1 MLAPSVQWDFSAKLV
16 RWDMLEFLK
25 NYDNLTLSEKK
36 VLKYLNDNIADI
48 PYLNINELVAKTYVS
63 KTVIINL
70 SQKLGFS
77 GFKELKFQINN
88 YILSKNKT
96 EKVTPASYKKQLEKN
111 INKSFTLIN
120 EDQINDCANILHK
133 SRNIFIV
140 ARGTSKAVGYYLEHL
155 LFALGLHCFFIND
168 YNLSDSFTR
177 LVSKDDTVIF
187 ISLSGGT
194 KKIIETAKIVQLK
207 GANIISMTAFNT
219 NELTSYTD
227 NTLFCFADSY
237 DTKRDDTKSRIG
249 FFILVDLL
257 INELE
262 NLL

>member
-1 MLAPSVQWDFSAKLV
+1 M
-16 RWDMLEFLK
+16 EFLK
-25 NYDNLTLSEKK
+25 NYDNLTISEKK
-36 VLKYLNDNIADI
+36 VLKYLTDNITDI
-48 PYLNINELVAKTYVS
+48 PYLNINELVAKTFVS

-96 EKVTPASYKKQLEKN
+96 EKINPSSYKKQLERN

-120 EDQINDCANILHK
+120 EEQIANCAKTLRH

-140 ARGTSKAVGYYLEHL
+140 ARGTSKAVGFYLEHM

-177 LVSKDDTVIF
+177 LVTKDDTVIF

-207 GANIISMTAFNT
+207 EANIISMTAFHT
-219 NELTSYTD
+219 NELTSYAD
-227 NTLFCFADSY
+227 NTLFCFSDSY
-237 DTKRDDTKSRIG
+237 DTRIDDTKSRTG

-262 NLL
+262 YLL

>member
-1 MLAPSVQWDFSAKLV
+1 
-16 RWDMLEFLK
+16 
-25 NYDNLTLSEKK
+25 
-36 VLKYLNDNIADI
+36 
-48 PYLNINELVAKTYVS
+48 
-63 KTVIINL
+63 INL

-96 EKVTPASYKKQLEKN
+96 EKINPSSYKKQLERN

-120 EDQINDCANILHK
+120 EEQIANCAKTLRH

-140 ARGTSKAVGYYLEHL
+140 ARGTSKAVGFYLEHM

-177 LVSKDDTVIF
+177 LVTKDDTVIF

-207 GANIISMTAFNT
+207 EANIISMTAFHT
-219 NELTSYTD
+219 NELTSYAD
-227 NTLFCFADSY
+227 NTLFCFSDSY
-237 DTKRDDTKSRIG
+237 DTKIDDTKSRTG

-262 NLL
+262 YLL

>member
-1 MLAPSVQWDFSAKLV
+1 
-16 RWDMLEFLK
+16 
-25 NYDNLTLSEKK
+25 
-36 VLKYLNDNIADI
+36 
-48 PYLNINELVAKTYVS
+48 
-63 KTVIINL
+63 
-70 SQKLGFS
+70 
-77 GFKELKFQINN
+77 INN
-88 YILSKNKT
+88 SILEQNKI
-96 EKVTPASYKKQLEKN
+96 EKVNISSYKKQLEKN

-120 EDQINDCANILHK
+120 EEQIKDCAKILHG

-219 NELTSYTD
+219 NELTTYTD
-227 NTLFCFADSY
+227 NSLFCFADSY

-262 NLL
+262 SLL

>member
-1 MLAPSVQWDFSAKLV
+1 MLD
-16 RWDMLEFLK
+16 FLK
-25 NYDNLTLSEKK
+25 NYDNLTISEKK
-36 VLKYLNDNIADI
+36 VLKYLTDNITDI
-48 PYLNINELVAKTYVS
+48 PYLNINDLVAKTFVS

-88 YILSKNKT
+88 YILTRNKV
-96 EKVTPASYKKQLEKN
+96 EKTNAASYKKQLEKN
-111 INKSFTLIN
+111 IHKTFTLIN
-120 EDQINDCANILHK
+120 EEQIQECAKTLRH

-177 LVSKDDTVIF
+177 LVNEDDTVIF

-207 GANIISMTAFNT
+207 DANIISMTAFNT
-219 NELTSYTD
+219 NELTTYATHA
-227 NTLFCFADSY
+227 LFCFADNH
-237 DTKRDDTKSRIG
+237 DTKKDDTKSRIG
-249 FFILVDLL
+249 FFMLVDLL

>member
-1 MLAPSVQWDFSAKLV
+1 MLD
-16 RWDMLEFLK
+16 FLK
-25 NYDNLTLSEKK
+25 NYDNLTISEKK
-36 VLKYLNDNIADI
+36 VLKYLTDNIADI
-48 PYLNINELVAKTYVS
+48 PYLNINELVAKTFVS

-88 YILSKNKT
+88 YILTKNQT
-96 EKVTPASYKKQLEKN
+96 EKIIPSSYKKQLEKN

-120 EDQINDCANILHK
+120 EEQINDCANILHK

-219 NELTSYTD
+219 NELTTYTD
-227 NTLFCFADSY
+227 NTLFCFADNF

>member
-1 MLAPSVQWDFSAKLV
+1 MLD
-16 RWDMLEFLK
+16 FLK
-25 NYDNLTLSEKK
+25 NYDNLTTSEKK
-36 VLKYLNDNIADI
+36 VLKYLTDNISEI
-48 PYLNINELVAKTYVS
+48 PYLNINELVAKTFVS

-88 YILSKNKT
+88 YFLTKNET
-96 EKVTPASYKKQLEKN
+96 EKVINLSGKKQLEKN
-111 INKSFTLIN
+111 IDKTFTLIN
-120 EDQINDCANILHK
+120 EEQIIDCAKKLHK

-187 ISLSGGT
+187 ISLSGET
-194 KKIIETAKIVQLK
+194 KKIIETAKQVQMK
-207 GANIISMTAFNT
+207 GSNIISMTAFNT
-219 NELTSYTD
+219 NQLANYAD
-227 NTLFCFADSY
+227 NALFCFADNY
-237 DTKRDDTKSRIG
+237 DTKRDDTKSRVG
-249 FFILVDLL
+249 FFILVDLI

-262 NLL
+262 RFN

>member
-1 MLAPSVQWDFSAKLV
+1 MLD
-16 RWDMLEFLK
+16 FLK
-25 NYDNLTLSEKK
+25 NYDNLTISEKK
-36 VLKYLNDNIADI
+36 VLKYLTDNIADI
-48 PYLNINELVAKTYVS
+48 PYLNINELVAKTFVS

-88 YILSKNKT
+88 YILTKNKT
-96 EKVTPASYKKQLEKN
+96 EKTLPSSYKKQLEKN

-120 EDQINDCANILHK
+120 EAQINDFAKILHK

-227 NTLFCFADSY
+227 NTLFCFADNF

>member
-1 MLAPSVQWDFSAKLV
+1 MLD
-16 RWDMLEFLK
+16 FLK
-25 NYDNLTLSEKK
+25 NYDNLTISEKK
-36 VLKYLNDNIADI
+36 VLKYLTDNIADI
-48 PYLNINELVAKTYVS
+48 PYLNINDLVAKTFVS

-88 YILSKNKT
+88 YILTQNKI
-96 EKVTPASYKKQLEKN
+96 EKTSTASYKKQLEKN
-111 INKSFTLIN
+111 INKTFTLIN
-120 EDQINDCANILHK
+120 EEHIRECAKTLRH

-177 LVSKDDTVIF
+177 LVNEDDTVIF
-187 ISLSGGT
+187 ISFSGGT

-207 GANIISMTAFNT
+207 DANIISMTSLNT
-219 NELTSYTD
+219 NELTCYASHA
-227 NTLFCFADSY
+227 LFCFADNH
-237 DTKRDDTKSRIG
+237 DAIKDDTKSRIG
-249 FFILVDLL
+249 FFM
-257 INELE
+257 
-262 NLL
+262 

>member
-1 MLAPSVQWDFSAKLV
+1 
-16 RWDMLEFLK
+16 MLEFLK

-48 PYLNINELVAKTYVS
+48 PYLNINELVSKTYVS

-120 EDQINDCANILHK
+120 EEQINDCANILHK

>member
-1 MLAPSVQWDFSAKLV
+1 MLD
-16 RWDMLEFLK
+16 FLK
-25 NYDNLTLSEKK
+25 NYDNLTVSEKK
-36 VLKYLNDNIADI
+36 VLKYLTDNIADI
-48 PYLNINELVAKTYVS
+48 PYLNINDLVAKTFVS

-88 YILSKNKT
+88 YILSRNKI
-96 EKVTPASYKKQLEKN
+96 EKSDHSSYKKQLEKN

-120 EDQINDCANILHK
+120 EEQIKECAKTLRH

-177 LVSKDDTVIF
+177 LVNEDDTVIF

-207 GANIISMTAFNT
+207 EANIISMTAFNT
-219 NELTSYTD
+219 NELASYATH
-227 NTLFCFADSY
+227 TLFCFADNH
-237 DTKRDDTKSRIG
+237 DTKKDDTKSRIG

-257 INELE
+257 INEIE

>member
-1 MLAPSVQWDFSAKLV
+1 M
-16 RWDMLEFLK
+16 
-25 NYDNLTLSEKK
+25 
-36 VLKYLNDNIADI
+36 
-48 PYLNINELVAKTYVS
+48 AKTFVS

-96 EKVTPASYKKQLEKN
+96 EKINPSSYKKQLERN

-120 EDQINDCANILHK
+120 EEQIANCAKTLRH

-140 ARGTSKAVGYYLEHL
+140 ARGTSKAVGFYLEHM

-177 LVSKDDTVIF
+177 LVTKDDTVIF

-207 GANIISMTAFNT
+207 EANIISMTAFHT
-219 NELTSYTD
+219 NELTSYAD
-227 NTLFCFADSY
+227 NTLFCFSDSY
-237 DTKRDDTKSRIG
+237 DTKIDDTKSRTG

-262 NLL
+262 YLL